1 MGTTGVYQGPLLS
14 RWAAAL
20 AFYMGKERRITDYL
34 IVFPSSSQPC

>member
-1 MGTTGVYQGPLLS
+1 LGTTGVYQGPLLS

-34 IVFPSSSQPC
+34 IIFSFSL